1 MKLYQWVSNVGI
13 GHEILIDFGSIGIE
27 IRLNVKIWHTLL
39 IETVYLICIE
49 LRQVNRKLFDFE
61 FVFKDLKQDRDD
73 VFSNLKWVNSHFD
86 VTVRG

>member
-1 MKLYQWVSNVGI
+1 MKLYQWVGNVGI
-13 GHEILIDFGSIGIE
+13 GHEILIDFGSIRIE

-49 LRQVNRKLFDFE
+49 LGQVNRKLFDFE

-73 VFSNLKWVNSHFD
+73 VFSNLKWVSSHFD
-86 VTVRG
+86 MTARW